1 MISLFLLCKRGH
13 SLKPQK
19 CYTLLHNLATKQNNR
34 FGPQV
39 HILKHSAKG
48 NLRHTGFCSS
58 VKEEVTDLEE

>member
-1 MISLFLLCKRGH
+1 MISLFLLCKRGR

-19 CYTLLHNLATKQNNR
+19 GYTLLHDLATKQNNK

-48 NLRHTGFCSS
+48 SLRHTGLCSS
-58 VKEEVTDLEE
+58 AKEEVTDLEE